1 MTRGMVLGKFLPP
14 HLGHVYLVDF
24 ARAYADELA
33 VVVGTLASEPIPG
46 ALRHAWMRELC
57 PGAHVVHLTD
67 ENPQDPSEHPDFW
80 RIWRESLQRVLP
92 FAPDLVFASERYGA
106 RLAQELGARFVP
118 VDLRRGAVPTSGT
131 AVRADPMAHF
141 RYLPPCVRPYF
152 VRRVCVFGP
161 ESTGKTTLCERLAAR
176 FGTVMV
182 PEYARLLLEERAPDE
197 PLQPEDFARIARGQI
212 AAEEALARQADR
224 VLICDTDVLSTAI
237 WAEVLLGADASVQAQ
252 ALFDQA
258 PGQAPGQAAG
268 RSYDLTLL
276 TDVDVPFVPDPVRYF
291 PAQAARADFLQRCQR
306 ALCAHRRPFVLL
318 SGSFEARFQAACDAI
333 EALLR
338 AGPGAALRAGP
349 APPGPR

>member
-33 VVVGTLASEPIPG
+33 VVVGTLAREPIPG

-57 PGAHVVHLTD
+57 PGAHVIHLTD

-80 RIWRESLQRVLP
+80 RIWRESLRRVLP
-92 FAPDLVFASERYGA
+92 FAPDLVFASERYGL
-106 RLAQELGARFVP
+106 RLAEELGARFVP
-118 VDLRRGAVPTSGT
+118 VDLGRGAVPTSGT
-131 AVRADPMAHF
+131 AVRGDPMAHF

-161 ESTGKTTLCERLAAR
+161 ESTGKTTLCARLAAR

-182 PEYARLLLEERAPDE
+182 PEYARLLLEARDPDAP
-197 PLQPEDFARIARGQI
+197 LCPEDFTRIARGQI

-224 VLICDTDVLSTAI
+224 VLICDTDALSTTI
-237 WAEVLLGADASVQAQ
+237 WAEVLLSTDRARAPWLQDLH
-252 ALFDQA
+252 AL
-258 PGQAPGQAAG
+258 AA
-268 RSYDLTLL
+268 RRTYHLTLL

-291 PAQAARADFLQRCQR
+291 PAQAARADFLGRCQR
-306 ALCAHRRPFVLL
+306 ALRETGRASVRL
-318 SGSFEARFQAACDAI
+318 SGSFEARFQAACAAV
-333 EALLR
+333 EALI
-338 AGPGAALRAGP
+338 A
-349 APPGPR
+349 APP